1 MAKRK
6 PKRKPN
12 KKLAPNSQ
20 TKSARLISKVEELFK
35 ADQYEE
41 GMFLLQQHL
50 DRFPNDTEV
59 LEFWFG
65 LAVEDDV
72 PLIMWDIARRLYK
85 LDSTN
90 VKYVVDLLLACMQI
104 PMPFTALKLIN
115 LHSQL
120 LNEHSDFEFE
130 ISVDDPSLSAA
141 RENLMAQFQTT
152 EGMTEDHLVQ
162 FETLQNLYE
171 LQFEDEAQT
180 VAEGLLQDFPDSVTL
195 LNLMTDGN
203 MLLGKYAQASQ
214 YAQKVLEF
222 DPNNLTALC
231 NFITN
236 QFKLGQL
243 GEVNN
248 HVERLRAITTFEDD
262 HEVMTAMETWA
273 WLEDDERIVNIFEK
287 HHKKLPNLDQNAAVL
302 HLVATSYA
310 FLGNEKEAKKWWR
323 RSYKLNP
330 DMDIVDANLEDLSRP
345 VGERNG
351 PFHFHPSGWI
361 PTAWASI
368 IMDALMAR
376 NEKQVVRQLQKFY
389 QDTPALQFILP
400 IVFRRGSETIVQFL
414 IEMATLMELPIL
426 ADFALGRHGKDQLR
440 MQAANMAA
448 EFGFLPH
455 GQMTD
460 LYINGERKPILLFSH
475 DIHTEP
481 SKDKPP
487 RVIRSLVDDAYQLLY
502 KGHFDSA
509 LKLVE
514 EGLEKVPDYP
524 PLLNYLAIIYR
535 AKQQP
540 AEEEAIIR
548 RTYDV
553 HPDYFF
559 GRCGMVELY
568 AREGN
573 FEAAEAIL
581 NPLLEMKR
589 LHISEYGMLCRSYA
603 LFLTA
608 KGQYVGAHSWLNMWE
623 DVMPNLKEIQ
633 DIRRQIKKAERTASR
648 SK

>member
-1 MAKRK
+1 MPKRK

-12 KKLAPNSQ
+12 KKSTPYSQ
-20 TKSARLISKVEELFK
+20 KKSARLISKVEELFK

-65 LAVEDDV
+65 LAVEDNV
-72 PLIMWDIARRLYK
+72 PLVMWDIARRLYK
-85 LDSTN
+85 IDLTN
-90 VKYVVDLLLACMQI
+90 VEYVVNLLLACMQI
-104 PMPFTALKLIN
+104 PMPFTAFKLIN

-120 LNEHSDFEFE
+120 LNEQSEFGFEV
-130 ISVDDPSLSAA
+130 SADDPILIAA

-152 EGMTEDHLVQ
+152 EGMTEDHLTQ

-180 VAEGLLQDFPDSVTL
+180 VAEGLLQDFPDSVML

-203 MLLGKYAQASQ
+203 TLFGKYSQASQ
-214 YAQKVLEF
+214 YAQQVLEY
-222 DPNNLTALC
+222 DSNNLTALC

-243 GEVNN
+243 DKINDD
-248 HVERLRAITTFEDD
+248 VERLRAITTFEND
-262 HEVMTAMETWA
+262 HEVTVTMETWA
-273 WLEDDERIVNIFEK
+273 WLEDDERIVNIFEE

-310 FLGNEKEAKKWWR
+310 FLGNEKAAKKWWR
-323 RSYKLNP
+323 KSYKLNP

-345 VGERNG
+345 VDARNG
-351 PFHFHPSGWI
+351 PFHFHPTSWI

-368 IMDALMAR
+368 MMDALMAR
-376 NEKQVVRQLQKFY
+376 NEKQVARQLRQFY

-400 IVFRRGSETIVQFL
+400 IVLRRGSETVVQFL
-414 IEMATLMELPIL
+414 VEMAILMQLPIL
-426 ADFALGRHGKDQLR
+426 ADFALGQHGNDQLR

-460 LYINGERKPILLFSH
+460 LYIKGEWKPILLFSH
-475 DIHTEP
+475 DIYTEP

-487 RVIRSLVDDAYQLLY
+487 RAIRSLVDNAHQLLS

-524 PLLNYLAIIYR
+524 PLLNYLAAIYR
-535 AKQQP
+535 ATQRP
-540 AEEEAIIR
+540 AEEEAIMR
-548 RTYDV
+548 RTYEV

-559 GRCGMVELY
+559 GRCGMVEIY

-573 FEAAEAIL
+573 FEAADAIIQPML
-581 NPLLEMKR
+581 AIKR
-589 LHISEYGMLCRSYA
+589 LHISEYGVLCKTYA
-603 LFLTA
+603 VLLSA
-608 KGQYVGAHSWLNMWE
+608 KGQYVGAYSWLNMWE
-623 DVMPNLKEIQ
+623 EMMPNLKEIH
-633 DIRRQIKKAERTASR
+633 DIRRQITEAERKASR